1 MTVNGIDV
9 ASYQPTAYDTAGL
22 SFVFVKAT
30 EGTGYA
36 NPNHT
41 GQVATARAHGLVTG
55 HYHFVRPGDTA
66 AQVAYFLANASPK
79 PGDILA
85 LDWEDTGVSN
95 AAKDA
100 WIKACQKAAPG
111 NRVLLYCNLDFWQ
124 HRDISEFCG
133 DGLWIADPG
142 GAPGHP
148 RIDHNWVL
156 HQYSE
161 TSGIDHNVA
170 NFADKAALQAWALKQ
185 PVPGPLDPTPPMP
198 PMPPMPPSLEDE
210 MPNFTVTSGPA
221 GVTFPRGSARTIG
234 FFTDNTLL
242 GGPAD
247 KGAMLRVVV
256 WASGIAPSVHEVTVS
271 NKSAQQTVITFANAA
286 LTHSITVTRADGGT
300 YPVFAEVS

>member
-1 MTVNGIDV
+1 MTVSGIDV

-111 NRVLLYCNLDFWQ
+111 NRVLLYCNLDFWLN
-124 HRDISEFCG
+124 RDRTSQCG

-142 GAPGHP
+142 AVAGHP
-148 RIDHNWVL
+148 QVEHPWTL

-161 TSGIDHNVA
+161 AGGIDRNAGQFATNATFRTWANKGAVPAPPPAHRYEPFPGAAWFTTGRKSAVVA
-170 NFADKAALQAWALKQ
+170 AMHQRLVAVGCSRYRSHTNLNILGSGDEASYEAWQRKYNADHHKHWSGAALKWPPGKETWDALQ
-185 PVPGPLDPTPPMP
+185 VP
-198 PMPPMPPSLEDE
+198 
-210 MPNFTVTSGPA
+210 NV
-221 GVTFPRGSARTIG
+221 
-234 FFTDNTLL
+234 
-242 GGPAD
+242 
-247 KGAMLRVVV
+247 
-256 WASGIAPSVHEVTVS
+256 
-271 NKSAQQTVITFANAA
+271 
-286 LTHSITVTRADGGT
+286 
-300 YPVFAEVS
+300 